1 MKNAE
6 TWRLL
11 EDKVGKALIKEP
23 TATRIRFRKNEQV
36 YEQGEL
42 SRHLY
47 VVLSGRIR
55 VSMVRADGYEFLL
68 EIMGPGA
75 LMGEGPAL
83 DGAPRFAAA
92 VATEDSELL
101 RFAVGDLPGAIE
113 RNPELAPAI
122 LSVTA
127 AKQRNLANRLLA
139 LTMASPKSRIAEML
153 FRLSGSYGVQQGGH
167 LVIETRLSHEQIAA
181 LVGVTRVTVT
191 RAMQELTSAGI
202 LKVEGNCIQ
211 ILDTQKLHEF
221 SIF

>member
-11 EDKVGKALIKEP
+11 EDKIGRALMQDP
-23 TATRIRFRKNEQV
+23 AATRHRLRKGEHV
-36 YEQGEL
+36 YEQGER
-42 SRHLY
+42 SQYLY
-47 VVLSGRIR
+47 VVISGRFR
-55 VSMVRADGYEFLL
+55 VAMSRSDGFEFLL

-83 DGAPRFAAA
+83 DGEPRFSSS
-92 VATEDSELL
+92 VATEDAELL
-101 RFAVGDLPGAIE
+101 RFPVSDLPAAIE
-113 RNPELAPAI
+113 RNPELAPAL

-153 FRLSGSYGVQQGGH
+153 FRLSGNYGVQQGSQI
-167 LVIETRLSHEQIAA
+167 VIETRLSHEQIAA

-191 RAMQELTSAGI
+191 RAMQELTSTGI
-202 LKVEGNCIQ
+202 LKIEGNSIQ
-211 ILDTQKLHEF
+211 ILDAHKLHEY

>member
-11 EDKVGKALIKEP
+11 EDKVGKALAKHP
-23 TATRIRFRKNEQV
+23 RAATIRYRKGEQV
-36 YEQGEL
+36 YDQGDL
-42 SRHLY
+42 PKYLY
-47 VVLSGRIR
+47 VVLSGRFR
-55 VSMVRADGYEFLL
+55 VTMTRADGFEFLL

-83 DGAPRFAAA
+83 DGSPRYASS

-101 RFAVGDLPGAIE
+101 RFAIADLSEAFQG
-113 RNPELAPAI
+113 NPELAMHL
-122 LSVTA
+122 LSVTS

-153 FRLSGSYGVQQGGH
+153 FRISGTYGVQTGDQI
-167 LVIETRLSHEQIAA
+167 VIETRLSHEQIAA

-191 RAMQELTSAGI
+191 RAMQELTA
-202 LKVEGNCIQ
+202 EGVLRVDESSIQ
-211 ILDTQKLHEF
+211 ILDARRLHEF
-221 SIF
+221 SII

>member
-11 EDKVGKALIKEP
+11 EDKVGKALEKDP
-23 TATRIRFRKNEQV
+23 AATRIRFRKGEQV
-36 YEQGEL
+36 YAQGER
-42 SRHLY
+42 SKYLY
-47 VVLSGRIR
+47 VVLSGRLR
-55 VSMVRADGYEFLL
+55 VSMARTDGFEFLL

-83 DGAPRFAAA
+83 DGGPRFASS

-101 RFAVGDLPGAIE
+101 RFPVGDLPAAIE
-113 RNPELAPAI
+113 RNPELAPAL

-153 FRLSGSYGVQQGGH
+153 FRLSGSYGVQQGSH
-167 LVIETRLSHEQIAA
+167 IVIETRLSHEQIAA

-191 RAMQELTSAGI
+191 RAMQDLTAAGI
-202 LKVEGNCIQ
+202 LKVEGSSIQ

>member
-11 EDKVGKALIKEP
+11 EDKVGKALEKDP
-23 TATRIRFRKNEQV
+23 SATRIRFRKGEQV
-36 YEQGEL
+36 YEQGER
-42 SRHLY
+42 SKHLY
-47 VVLSGRIR
+47 VVLSGRFR
-55 VSMVRADGYEFLL
+55 VAMARADGFELLL

-83 DGAPRFAAA
+83 DGEPRFASAMA
-92 VATEDSELL
+92 MEDSELL
-101 RFAVGDLPGAIE
+101 RFAVSDLPAAIQ
-113 RNPELAPAI
+113 RNPDLATSL

-127 AKQRNLANRLLA
+127 SKQRNLANRLLA

-153 FRLSGSYGVQQGGH
+153 FRLSGSYGVQQESH
-167 LVIETRLSHEQIAA
+167 IVIETRLSHEQIAA

-191 RAMQELTSAGI
+191 RAMQELTAAGI
-202 LKVEGNCIQ
+202 LKVEGST
-211 ILDTQKLHEF
+211 ILILNAQKLHDY

>member
-1 MKNAE
+1 MRNAE

-11 EDKVGKALIKEP
+11 EGKVGKALEKDP
-23 TATRIRFRKNEQV
+23 RATRVRYRRGEQV
-36 YEQGEL
+36 YEQGEK
-42 SRHLY
+42 SKYMY
-47 VVLSGRIR
+47 VVLTGRVR
-55 VSMVRADGYEFLL
+55 VSMARADGFEFLL

-83 DGAPRFAAA
+83 DGEPRFASAL
-92 VATEDSELL
+92 ATEESELL
-101 RFAVGDLPGAIE
+101 RFAVDDLPAAME
-113 RNPELAPAI
+113 QNPELVRSL

-153 FRLSGSYGVQQGGH
+153 FRLSGSYGVKTGDQI
-167 LVIETRLSHEQIAA
+167 LIETRLSHEQIAA

-191 RAMQELTSAGI
+191 RAMQDLTAAGI
-202 LKVEGNCIQ
+202 VKMDGSNIH
-211 ILDTQKLHEF
+211 ILDTQRLHEF

>member
-11 EDKVGKALIKEP
+11 EGKVGKALEKDP
-23 TATRIRFRKNEQV
+23 AAARIRFRKGEAV
-36 YEQGEL
+36 YDQGE
-42 SRHLY
+42 RAKYLY
-47 VVLSGRIR
+47 VVLSGRFR
-55 VSMVRADGYEFLL
+55 VAMARADGFEFLL

-83 DGAPRFAAA
+83 DGGPRFASA
-92 VATEDSELL
+92 VATEDAELL
-101 RFAVGDLPGAIE
+101 RFAVGDLPAAME
-113 RNPELAPAI
+113 RNPELAPAL

-153 FRLSGSYGVQQGGH
+153 FRLSGDYGVQQGSQI
-167 LVIETRLSHEQIAA
+167 LIETRLSHEQIAA

-191 RAMQELTSAGI
+191 RAMQELTAAGI
-202 LKVEGNCIQ
+202 LKIEGNAIQ
-211 ILDTQKLHEF
+211 ILDAQKLHEF